1 MVNDNIKHRKIL
13 PQGPLLQYGCE
24 ESIEEQKMS
33 FWIHK
38 N

>member
-1 MVNDNIKHRKIL
+1 MVNDNIKRRKIL
-13 PQGPLLQYGCE
+13 PQGPPLQYGRE

-33 FWIHK
+33 FWINK